1 MKKFASLITNM
12 DEILKNLEKV
22 INNAVVSYMH
32 DEKNWGHSQQEAF
45 RRGFIEGFATYGKII
60 NNEIKI

>member
-1 MKKFASLITNM
+1 M

-22 INNAVVSYMH
+22 LNQAVVNYMH
-32 DEKNWGHSQQEAF
+32 DEKNWGDQQHEAF
-45 RRGFIEGFATYGKII
+45 RKGFIEGFRTFGKII